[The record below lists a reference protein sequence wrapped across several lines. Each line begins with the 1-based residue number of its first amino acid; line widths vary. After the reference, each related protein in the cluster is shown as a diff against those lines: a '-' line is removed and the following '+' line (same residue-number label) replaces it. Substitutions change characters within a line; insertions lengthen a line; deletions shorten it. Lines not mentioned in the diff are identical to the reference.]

1 MIRSQSAV
9 PGGTGVVER
18 VRSVR
23 FASSFA
29 GVVLALAIAAPA
41 ARAKGGDDPRT
52 ERFNAAVAKILS
64 RKELDGA
71 TVGIELRSL
80 TRDARV
86 GSRNVNR
93 AFAPASNLK
102 LVTLYLSLQILGPEW
117 NFQTQLV
124 AGGPIVE
131 GGRLE
136 GDLWVR
142 GGGDPTLQPA
152 FFETE
157 DENAPLVPFVEAAQ
171 LAGVRHVKGDL
182 VVDDRLFDRQFIP
195 DGWPQNQLEEE
206 YAAPVAALS
215 LGGNCLHVRVTTHA
229 GQSPTAE
236 LRPPVFGWRLL
247 TDLAPAN
254 GSQFQV
260 GIVPP
265 DAQGTLRIRGSVG
278 NEVGVATAKLPVA
291 DPPLFFGNAYRAAL
305 ERAGVIVAGAVR
317 RAAPDEQPDAKART
331 LFTRRSPLLPAL
343 QRCGKES
350 DNTIAEHLLKCCA
363 AVRFGVGTDEHG
375 SELVAALC
383 KELGVDGANVKVV
396 DGSGLSHLDSVT
408 PAFLGALLVKAYAAP
423 WRDDY
428 VRCLPISGVD
438 GTLEKR
444 MSDPAMVY
452 RVRAKTGFINQVSA
466 LSGFALAGDIGGAA
480 GGGVPGGGEK
490 VGGKGA
496 GEKGG
501 EKGASKAAASER
513 AFTDGGAD
521 REVFAFSILIN
532 GFKGANAEMKRV
544 QDDLCRA
551 IVALPRVEG
560 K

>member
-1 MIRSQSAV
+1 MF
-9 PGGTGVVER
+9 ER
-18 VRSVR
+18 VHSRRFVFRGAFSV
-23 FASSFA
+23 AL
-29 GVVLALAIAAPA
+29 LALGAWPA
-41 ARAKGGDDPRT
+41 VARGGDDPRG
-52 ERFNAAVAKILS
+52 ERFNAAVAKILA

-86 GSRNVNR
+86 ASRNLNR

-102 LVTLYLSLQILGPEW
+102 LVTLYLSLQTLGPDW
-117 NFQTQLV
+117 NFQTALV
-124 AGGPIVE
+124 AGGPVVE

-152 FFETE
+152 FFESE
-157 DENAPLVPFVEAAQ
+157 DENAPLVPFVEALQ

-247 TDLAPAN
+247 SDLSPAN

-278 NEVGVATAKLPVA
+278 NEVGVATAKMPVA
-291 DPPLFFGNAYRAAL
+291 DPPLFFGNALRAAL
-305 ERAGVIVAGAVR
+305 ERAGVSVAGSVR
-317 RAAPDEQPDAKART
+317 RAGPDEVVDAKTRT
-331 LFTRRSPLLPAL
+331 IYTRRSPLLAAL
-343 QRCGKES
+343 QRCGKDS
-350 DNTIAEHLLKCCA
+350 DNTIAEHLIKCCA
-363 AVRFGVGTDEHG
+363 ATRFGQGSDEHAA
-375 SELVAALC
+375 ELVAELC
-383 KELGVDGANVKVV
+383 KQLGVDASNVKVV
-396 DGSGLSHLDSVT
+396 DGSGLSHLDTVT
-408 PAFLGALLVKAYAAP
+408 PALLGALLAKAYAAP
-423 WRDDY
+423 WRDDFI
-428 VRCLPISGVD
+428 RCLPISGVD

-444 MSDPAMVY
+444 MNEPAMIY
-452 RVRAKTGFINQVSA
+452 RVRAKTGFISQVSA
-466 LSGFALAGDIGGAA
+466 LSGYAMAGDLGGAP
-480 GGGVPGGGEK
+480 GGSPSGSPSGGVPGGGEK
-490 VGGKGA
+490 GERGKG
-496 GEKGG
+496 GG
-501 EKGASKAAASER
+501 
-513 AFTDGGAD
+513 DH
-521 REVFAFSILIN
+521 EVFAFSILVN
-532 GFKGANAEMKRV
+532 GFKGANVEMKRV

-551 IVALPRVEG
+551 IVALPRDE
-560 K
+560 